1 MRVSGIS
8 LTLRIRTVCQ
18 ALLLA
23 LLLLLLLLRW
33 LRLSSLGQYGAEHK
47 CHQVSAVFAHSEAVQ
62 LMQPHKQLAML
73 FIRPYR
79 TGCQAVLAECSSG
92 AGDDISKL
100 LKVTLDGVRILD
112 KSVEQGF
119 IR

>member
-23 LLLLLLLLRW
+23 LLLLLLLLGW

-47 CHQVSAVFAHSEAVQ
+47 CHQVSAVFAHSQGSATN
-62 LMQPHKQLAML
+62 AA
-73 FIRPYR
+73 
-79 TGCQAVLAECSSG
+79 TQA
-92 AGDDISKL
+92 AGNVIYK
-100 LKVTLDGVRILD
+100 TI
-112 KSVEQGF
+112 
-119 IR
+119 

>member
-1 MRVSGIS
+1 MS
-8 LTLRIRTVCQ
+8 
-18 ALLLA
+18 
-23 LLLLLLLLRW
+23 
-33 LRLSSLGQYGAEHK
+33 
-47 CHQVSAVFAHSEAVQ
+47 
-62 LMQPHKQLAML
+62 
-73 FIRPYR
+73 
-79 TGCQAVLAECSSG
+79 AVLAECSSG